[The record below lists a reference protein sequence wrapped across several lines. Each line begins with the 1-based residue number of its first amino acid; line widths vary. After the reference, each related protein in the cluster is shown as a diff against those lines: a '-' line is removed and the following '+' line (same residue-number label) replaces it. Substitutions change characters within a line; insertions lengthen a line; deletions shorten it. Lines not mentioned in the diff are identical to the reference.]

1 MTVSTP
7 VYLSC
12 LLLLSIPATA
22 QQVLTG
28 RIRRR
33 SGDEMLP
40 SVSVI
45 NHTQKKTNISDA
57 GGNYR
62 IIAKPGD
69 TITFTSAG
77 YKPDTAFVSAWMFGE
92 KDGYLIALE
101 PNLVELPSVR
111 VDDASN
117 YQKDSLKRKEEYAWV
132 YPIHRRKLIGSETVQ
147 DGVGIS
153 ISPIDYFS
161 AKETQR
167 RRLRQR
173 LKQEE
178 IDYYIDFRF
187 PAAYVSRVTG
197 LHGDSLRIFLYRYRP
212 SYSFCRKASNED
224 ILLYINDKLKNYL
237 TTSAQIRQT
246 VPAP

>member
-7 VYLSC
+7 VYLSF

-28 RIRRR
+28 KIKRR

-45 NHTQKKTNISDA
+45 NRTQKKTNISDA
-57 GGNYR
+57 GGNFK

-77 YKPDTAFVSAWMFGE
+77 YKPDTVFVSAWMFEE
-92 KDGYLIALE
+92 KGGYLVALE
-101 PNLVELPSVR
+101 PNLVELPTVR
-111 VDDASN
+111 VDETSN
-117 YQKDSLKRKEEYAWV
+117 YQKDSIKRKEEYAWV
-132 YPIHRRKLIGSETVQ
+132 YPVHRRRLIGSETVQ

-153 ISPIDYFS
+153 ISPIDYFG
-161 AKETQR
+161 ARETQR
-167 RRLRQR
+167 RRLRKR

-187 PAAYVSRVTG
+187 PSTYVSRVTG
-197 LHGDSLRIFLYRYRP
+197 LHGDSLRLFLYRYRP

-224 ILLYINDKLKNYL
+224 ILLYINEKLKIYL
-237 TTSAQIRQT
+237 
-246 VPAP
+246 APQPK